1 MKYAADFREIA
12 REKLYGK
19 WKLAI
24 LVCAIA
30 LFLGGTSAEGLN
42 LELEI
47 EDTFANAVVQF
58 SGVTVGSFGGGRS
71 SLTGSFLL
79 DYGKT
84 LLTVSAVLNIF
95 TIVVGFI
102 IEVGYK
108 RFHLHL
114 IDEREASLKDLFQ
127 YFYNWKTI
135 LIAGFLQVLYVIVG
149 IFLLIVPGI
158 LAIFNYSMTSYILA
172 ENPEL
177 SASEAMR
184 RSKEMLIGNRWRLFC
199 LEISF
204 IGWEILCAFTLG
216 IGQLWLIP
224 YKETAI
230 AAFYRE
236 ISETWDEPAEYLLED
251 TSKQR
256 GGILA
261 VLLVFIFIAGTFLLF
276 TNGLTAI
283 QKTQKDEIVTV
294 KETHRNKYVTINPV
308 LNGDIFSDEFWDNVS
323 KIEYYEGSDNP
334 YVVTDKD
341 ALQKIGHLIKNLE
354 HKKIEEKPLME
365 GGWYFDIYTED
376 AMTSIWVSQDII
388 DFNGINYKV
397 PTEHLGDDIRAI
409 IINNYEMTIRV
420 EEYVVNDYRI
430 NILDKPKDSNL
441 LVDLEIQFLTDKEKH
456 VLQNTVNVENL
467 GTNDFAVKIT
477 DETERTKIVNVIA
490 DGYELI
496 FKFDVS
502 TCEVFDIRKI
512 TEQKPIM

>member
-1 MKYAADFREIA
+1 M
-12 REKLYGK
+12 
-19 WKLAI
+19 
-24 LVCAIA
+24 
-30 LFLGGTSAEGLN
+30 
-42 LELEI
+42 
-47 EDTFANAVVQF
+47 
-58 SGVTVGSFGGGRS
+58 
-71 SLTGSFLL
+71 
-79 DYGKT
+79 
-84 LLTVSAVLNIF
+84 
-95 TIVVGFI
+95 
-102 IEVGYK
+102 
-108 RFHLHL
+108 
-114 IDEREASLKDLFQ
+114 
-127 YFYNWKTI
+127 
-135 LIAGFLQVLYVIVG
+135 
-149 IFLLIVPGI
+149 
-158 LAIFNYSMTSYILA
+158 
-172 ENPEL
+172 
-177 SASEAMR
+177 
-184 RSKEMLIGNRWRLFC
+184 
-199 LEISF
+199 
-204 IGWEILCAFTLG
+204 
-216 IGQLWLIP
+216 
-224 YKETAI
+224 
-230 AAFYRE
+230 
-236 ISETWDEPAEYLLED
+236 
-251 TSKQR
+251 
-256 GGILA
+256 A

-294 KETHRNKYVTINPV
+294 KETHRNKYVTINSV
-308 LNGDIFSDEFWDNVS
+308 LNGDIFSDEFWDNIS
-323 KIEYYEGSDNP
+323 KIEYYEGSDNH